1 MLRCANA
8 VEYQGHYYKRI
19 LIHKLVS
26 FLRFL
31 INGFFKDYTI
41 YFLKAQKS
49 LFQKGKFHAYKR
61 EVNERTHICTK
72 KSINNLQLNLNFFYL
87 CYFLLAVNYKLES
100 TEWNMEGRCCV
111 GLNFHARSDVEIFF
125 LQFISLSDNEA

>member
-49 LFQKGKFHAYKR
+49 LFQKGNFHAYKR

-72 KSINNLQLNLNFFYL
+72 NPLIISTKLK
-87 CYFLLAVNYKLES
+87 FLLSVLFLTCGQLQIGINGAKH
-100 TEWNMEGRCCV
+100 GRT
-111 GLNFHARSDVEIFF
+111 LLSWFKFHARSDVEIFF

>member
-8 VEYQGHYYKRI
+8 EEYQGHYYKRI
-19 LIHKLVS
+19 VIHKLVS

-61 EVNERTHICTK
+61 ELNERTHICTK
-72 KSINNLQLNLNFFYL
+72 KSINNLELKLNFLLSVLFLTCGQLQIGINGAKYRRTLL
-87 CYFLLAVNYKLES
+87 CWFKFSCKVMWKSSFS
-100 TEWNMEGRCCV
+100 TV
-111 GLNFHARSDVEIFF
+111 HI
-125 LQFISLSDNEA
+125 II

>member
-49 LFQKGKFHAYKR
+49 LFQRGKFHAYKR

-72 KSINNLQLNLNFFYL
+72 NPLIISTKLK
-87 CYFLLAVNYKLES
+87 FLLSVLFLTCGQLQIGINGANH
-100 TEWNMEGRCCV
+100 GRT
-111 GLNFHARSDVEIFF
+111 LLSWFKFHARSDVEIFF